1 MGKFYINQLLT
12 YFLRGLL
19 FTVPLV
25 LSLYVIIMSIGWVD
39 GLLGLE
45 IPGIGIL
52 IIFVCISI
60 FGYLTEFFITRPFF
74 DYFEKTI
81 SKIPLISII
90 YTSLKDLIGA
100 FVGDKKKFKQPVLV
114 QMDEQGTIFKLG
126 FVTKGNLEMMGLT
139 DMVSVYL
146 PHSYNFSGNQYIV
159 AKHRIKLVNI
169 NTTQAMKFIVSGG
182 VSGFEKV

>member
-1 MGKFYINQLLT
+1 MGKFYINQVLT

-19 FTVPLV
+19 FTVPFV
-25 LSLYVIIMSIGWVD
+25 LSLYVIIMSIRWVD

-45 IPGIGIL
+45 TPGIGL
-52 IIFVCISI
+52 VIIFCCISV
-60 FGYLTEFFITRPFF
+60 FGYLAEFFITRPFF

-81 SKIPLISII
+81 SKIPLVSII
-90 YTSLKDLIGA
+90 YSSLKDLIGA
-100 FVGDKKKFKQPVLV
+100 FVGDKKKFKQPVIV
-114 QMDEQGTIFKLG
+114 QMDEQGAIFKLG
-126 FVTKGNLEMMGLT
+126 FVTKSNLEMMGLN

-159 AKHRIKLVNI
+159 AKNRVRPVNI

-182 VSGFEKV
+182 VSGFEKI